1 MLPPDLSKRISQ
13 AVQKSQAQEFVKDK
27 LLKDVETL
35 VTYHKN
41 LPPEE
46 YAEKLK
52 YVTSMLHHFSQEFQ
66 VVIAQKLHDAGVIE
80 KHTLLSLA
88 NARKKKKDKAQRG
101 DDKPSPLK
109 CVLGVIRDTVVEYWH
124 NSSRAYVTVE
134 DGKHFAADDHMFEA
148 WVINLYSKR
157 YEEPPPA
164 EALNRG
170 IAWTESRCLHEGDH
184 HMAHVRVGGFW
195 EGGELLGVYVDL
207 ANDKNE
213 AIEIGFTDVKVVK
226 GPLVRFIRTPAIDPL
241 PYPQD
246 SDGNHL
252 AWFAERFGLD
262 DSDYALL
269 LGFLLA
275 ALHPLGPYP
284 VLEITGEQGTGKS
297 LLSKFI
303 KMLIDPGKA
312 ALRSPAQNERD
323 LMIWAYNSW
332 LICMNNISGINGW
345 LSDALCRLSWDGGFS
360 TRKLYTDNQEIVFDQ
375 RRPIVVNGIGTT
387 GAITRRPDLADR
399 SIGIFLNAIP
409 DEDRISEGDLIADF
423 MKHYPFMLSE
433 LYSAVSMALRN
444 YKHVELEAKP
454 RMADVAIWVT
464 AGEEALRLPRG
475 SFVNALMKHT
485 ALVRAAIFEGDN
497 FARLVYDY
505 LAKFEGPIEVTSS
518 ELMEKLSYFLG
529 DKKPP
534 SWWPESADAFG
545 RKLTRIAPLLR
556 QQGIDIYY
564 KRTGSKRVYRISKI

>member
-1 MLPPDLSKRISQ
+1 MLPPNLSKRISQ

-27 LLKDVETL
+27 IIKDVDALITS
-35 VTYHKN
+35 YKD

-46 YAEKLK
+46 YSNKLK
-52 YVTSMLHHFSQEFQ
+52 YITSMLPHFPEEFHLA
-66 VVIAQKLHDAGVIE
+66 IAQKLDDAGVI
-80 KHTLLSLA
+80 
-88 NARKKKKDKAQRG
+88 KKDKFLSMVRQHKRKKEKREE
-101 DDKPSPLK
+101 DDKRPSSLK
-109 CVLGVIRDTVVEYWH
+109 CVLNVIKETVVDYWH
-124 NSSRAYVTVE
+124 NSSRAYVTVS
-134 DGKHFAADDHMFEA
+134 GGRHFAVDDHMFEA
-148 WVINLYSKR
+148 WVTNLYSNK

-170 IAWTESRCLHEGDH
+170 IAWTESRCLHEGSRH
-184 HMAHVRVGGFW
+184 VAHVRVGAFYGE
-195 EGGELLGVYVDL
+195 EGLLGVYVDL

-213 AIEIGFTDVKVVK
+213 AIEIGPTDVKVVK
-226 GPLVRFIRTPAIDPL
+226 SPLVRFVRTPGIDPL
-241 PYPQD
+241 PYPQN
-246 SDGNHL
+246 SDENHL
-252 AWFAERFGLD
+252 AWFAERFALD
-262 DSDYALL
+262 DSDYVLL

-275 ALHPLGPYP
+275 SLHPLGPYP

-312 ALRSPAQNERD
+312 ALRSPPQNERD

-332 LICMNNISGINGW
+332 LICMNNISGMNAW

-375 RRPIVVNGIGTT
+375 RRPVVVNGIGTT

-409 DEDRISEGDLIADF
+409 DEDRISESELTADF
-423 MKHYPFMLSE
+423 IKHYPFMLSE

-444 YKHVELEAKP
+444 YKYVELEAKP
-454 RMADVAIWVT
+454 RMADIATWVT
-464 AGEEALRLPRG
+464 AGEEAFRLPQG

-485 ALVRAAIFEGDN
+485 ALVKAIIFEGDN
-497 FARLVYDY
+497 FAKLVYDY
-505 LAKFEGPIEVTSS
+505 LVKFEGPIELSAS
-518 ELMEKLSYFLG
+518 ELMEKLSYTLG

-534 SWWPESADAFG
+534 SWWPESAEMFG
-545 RKLTRIAPLLR
+545 RRLTRVAPLLR
-556 QQGIDIYY
+556 QQGVDIVY
-564 KRTGSKRVYRISKI
+564 KRSGGRRVYRISKI